1 MPPQIDKS
9 EPFGQNEN
17 IDQSLVDQNTNIIQT
32 QNYLLILLY
41 IQWVSWRESF
51 ISFNSKKSTF
61 I

>member
-41 IQWVSWRESF
+41 IQWVSWRQSF
-51 ISFNSKKSTF
+51 ISFNS
-61 I
+61 